1 MRLYLEGKVTEVIEA
16 LDEAKLREM
25 SQAALER
32 KAQAEKQ
39 IAEVTRSWLLKGKLL
54 RTQFRFPEAE
64 KAYGEAVQLAPGD
77 FEACFEQAR
86 FQQMLNRREA
96 SLETQTRCM
105 RLAEI
110 SNKPRDVAASLR
122 SIGDINTERDSIQEA
137 RTALDRAL
145 IIGRGLA
152 ASGTKD
158 DQALMADVLGSL
170 GSLELKDNRLQQA
183 LQAYK
188 KAHDL
193 YSQLAVGNPE
203 RYSDGV
209 GSTLNNIG
217 LVMRRENRVE
227 EALEAYEKALAVE
240 RRVAQADN
248 DRFRPEIAHP

>member
-1 MRLYLEGKVTEVIEA
+1 
-16 LDEAKLREM
+16 
-25 SQAALER
+25 
-32 KAQAEKQ
+32 
-39 IAEVTRSWLLKGKLL
+39 
-54 RTQFRFPEAE
+54 
-64 KAYGEAVQLAPGD
+64 
-77 FEACFEQAR
+77 
-86 FQQMLNRREA
+86 MLNRREA

-122 SIGDINTERDSIQEA
+122 SIGDINTERDSIQAA

-203 RYSDGV
+203 RYSYGV

-248 DRFRPEIAHP
+248 DRFRPEIARTLNNLGSLHLNHNQILVNDSRRRKAEAAYVEPLSIFERLAQVNPKTYMPEVAGLQNNLGLFYHSENHRAKALRSYCSGSTER